1 MPQIGPLEVLI
12 VAAIAL
18 IVFGPDKL
26 PGIARSVGKAASEFR
41 RMATDVT
48 DEFKSGLDDE
58 DAPPSRKKAAD
69 ASKVGEPANKKP
81 ADASVVDE
89 GEEESADAKTD
100 DDGGP

>member
-1 MPQIGPLEVLI
+1 MPQIGPLEILI

-26 PGIARSVGKAASEFR
+26 PGIARSVGRAASELR

-58 DAPPSRKKAAD
+58 EAPAA
-69 ASKVGEPANKKP
+69 KKKP
-81 ADASVVDE
+81 ADASKVAADPE
-89 GEEESADAKTD
+89 KPADASKVAADPEKPADATTE
-100 DDGGP
+100 GGDAA

>member
-1 MPQIGPLEVLI
+1 MPQIGPLEILI

-26 PGIARSVGKAASEFR
+26 PGIARSVGRAASELR

-58 DAPPSRKKAAD
+58 DGPAA
-69 ASKVGEPANKKP
+69 KKKP
-81 ADASVVDE
+81 ADASEVA
-89 GEEESADAKTD
+89 ADAESPPDATTK
-100 DDGGP
+100 GGDPA

>member
-26 PGIARSVGKAASEFR
+26 PGIARSVGKAASELR

-58 DAPPSRKKAAD
+58 DALPARKKAAD
-69 ASKVGEPANKKP
+69 ASKEEAR
-81 ADASVVDE
+81 
-89 GEEESADAKTD
+89 EEESADAKTD